1 MKKNYGFTIIEILVS
16 VGLIALLSTIGI
28 TGFQAITRGG
38 RDALRK
44 TELEKI
50 RSALEIFKSD
60 YGYYPDLSEEC
71 IADLPPQYMS
81 DYPQDPKSPDSRYC
95 YIRVNELSYK
105 ICAHLE
111 NGVEPDEPLCPEV
124 SNSCDSSGISNC
136 NFMVSNP

>member
-1 MKKNYGFTIIEILVS
+1 MKNSYGFTIIEILVS

-60 YGYYPDLSEEC
+60 YSYYPENDTDCGPAIGPSY
-71 IADLPPQYMS
+71 IAS
-81 DYPQDPKSPDSRYC
+81 YPEDPKSPDFQYC
-95 YIRVNELSYK
+95 YIRLNELTYK

-111 NGVEPDEPLCPEV
+111 NGDASELCTEV
-124 SNSCDSSGISNC
+124 LSACTSNC
-136 NFMVSNP
+136 NYMVSNP